1 MEKFQFAKKI
11 AVGATAFALAL
22 SCVPATVFA
31 ATESTYSHSHSAVVR
46 HTGEQSQQSS
56 QTQTG
61 DSGNGQQQE
70 EKDGWITEN
79 GYTYYY
85 KDGKTL
91 TGVQKIDGKFYAFGS
106 DGAQIVKPGIQT
118 VEGAT
123 VYVMSNGT
131 LKTGWVAV
139 GNKAYYFNKDTGIMA
154 KGTKVKYLKIPKN
167 GNLGK
172 AYALGIKRLNKTGWS
187 LRKAYNYSAKLK
199 YANRSMRKKTSEDY
213 AVVGFTTGKGN
224 CYVMAATFYVQAK
237 LLGYNV
243 HQIAGKVDMPH
254 SWTEIRQG
262 RKTYVYDPNFTNE
275 TGRNGYKI
283 RYGQHGTW
291 RYHIQK
297 RMN

>member
-1 MEKFQFAKKI
+1 MIRVKTIAASTIAAALTLSVAFTVAI
-11 AVGATAFALAL
+11 VPTYADTAVG
-22 SCVPATVFA
+22 SQGESQV
-31 ATESTYSHSHSAVVR
+31 TEP
-46 HTGEQSQQSS
+46 S
-56 QTQTG
+56 QT
-61 DSGNGQQQE
+61 GQEQE
-70 EKDGWITEN
+70 QNGWITEN
-79 GYTYYY
+79 GSTYYY

-106 DGAQIVKPGIQT
+106 DGAQISATGIKT

-123 VYVMSNGT
+123 VYVTSDGT
-131 LKTGWVAV
+131 LKTGWVAS
-139 GNKAYYFNKDTGIMA
+139 GNRAYYMSKVNAQAVKNK
-154 KGTKVKYLKIPKN
+154 KVKYLKIPKS
-167 GNLGK
+167 GYLGK
-172 AYALGIKRLNKTGWS
+172 AYALAIKQLNKSGWS
-187 LRKAYNYSAKLK
+187 LKKAYNYSAKLK

-243 HQIAGKVDMPH
+243 HQISGRVDLPH

-262 RKTYVYDPNFTNE
+262 GKTYVYDPNFTNE
-275 TGRNGYKI
+275 TRRNGYKI

>member
-1 MEKFQFAKKI
+1 MSGTARKMLAGILAAGMI
-11 AVGATAFALAL
+11 AAFT
-22 SCVPATVFA
+22 PACVFA
-31 ATESTYSHSHSAVVR
+31 DTAVSGTQNGSEVTEPS
-46 HTGEQSQQSS
+46 EN
-56 QTQTG
+56 TQ
-61 DSGNGQQQE
+61 
-70 EKDGWITEN
+70 DGWVEQD
-79 GYTYYY
+79 GSKFYYQ
-85 KDGKTL
+85 DGKAL
-91 TGVQKIDGKFYAFGS
+91 TGLQTIDENQYYFDKKGKM
-106 DGAQIVKPGIQT
+106 T
-118 VEGAT
+118 
-123 VYVMSNGT
+123 
-131 LKTGWVAV
+131 TGWVAV
-139 GNKAYYFNKDTGIMA
+139 GNKAYYFNKDTGTMA
-154 KGTKVKYLKIPKN
+154 KDTKVKYLKIPKS

-172 AYALGIKRLNKTGWS
+172 AYALAIKRLNKSGWS

-237 LLGYNV
+237 LLGYDV
-243 HQIAGKVDMPH
+243 HQISGRVDMPH

-262 RKTYVYDPNFTNE
+262 GKTYVYDPNFTNE